1 MPGRCG
7 RKEED
12 DAVSEIFAMV
22 KWALVFLVVLLAIGI
37 NMPDN
42 FLARYGV
49 ETSALTVALA
59 AIALTGMIAYR
70 RLSLVFIMVLL
81 VVGAN
86 LPADTTILG
95 FHIDRDVMLATLIA
109 LIVIPVIQRQ
119 LED

>member
-1 MPGRCG
+1 M
-7 RKEED
+7 
-12 DAVSEIFAMV
+12 SELFAMV
-22 KWALVFLVVLLAIGI
+22 KWALVFLVVLLAVGI

-42 FLARYGV
+42 ILARYGF

-86 LPADTTILG
+86 LPSGTEIFG
-95 FHIDRDVMLATLIA
+95 FNIDRDVMLATLIA
-109 LIVIPVIQRQ
+109 LIVIPVVQRQ